1 MNCFKE
7 EKEDVYYV
15 WKIYEIRKKIIMLKD
30 VYVRNKDILNL
41 VKLMFDF
48 EEYNLE
54 NMKCFVSV
62 GFRDEYNMLILIC
75 VDRYEMKFF
84 FI

>member
-84 FI
+84 FM

>member
-75 VDRYEMKFF
+75 VDRYGMDFF